1 MLFSLL
7 TPWVVALSLVALL
20 VALSYEGL
28 AKEIPDLYCAA
39 LEACAVFLLCMQ
51 ANVIA
56 RQIVLL
62 RLLSPGGA
70 CALTRPHRPSLSLCS
85 RRVCFYST
93 RAETHTVQDIG
104 LRMLL
109 VLFPSTRPAYGL
121 ADQISQRWRTRH
133 RGSHLHQGGLSFDN
147 LGNESSPS
155 PAAPPSIKRTM
166 TRGGGALR
174 DAITVD
180 ELPSLPKSASTI
192 GEDDETPAF
201 RSVIYVEATD
211 AARVALPPVAAS
223 LLILSNNAFSSS
235 SEST

>member
-70 CALTRPHRPSLSLCS
+70 CALTQPHRPSLSLLTTCVLLFHPRRDAHGPGHRATHAVGALPVYEARLRLS
-85 RRVCFYST
+85 RSDLAT
-93 RAETHTVQDIG
+93 MAHAA
-104 LRMLL
+104 
-109 VLFPSTRPAYGL
+109 PGL
-121 ADQISQRWRTRH
+121 A
-133 RGSHLHQGGLSFDN
+133 
-147 LGNESSPS
+147 
-155 PAAPPSIKRTM
+155 PPPR
-166 TRGGGALR
+166 R
-174 DAITVD
+174 
-180 ELPSLPKSASTI
+180 P
-192 GEDDETPAF
+192 
-201 RSVIYVEATD
+201 
-211 AARVALPPVAAS
+211 
-223 LLILSNNAFSSS
+223 LL
-235 SEST
+235 